1 VWRRR
6 FHEPPASERQK
17 AHQVR
22 FLQGRGFALDDIF
35 RFIKQLESK
44 P

>member
-1 VWRRR
+1 MWRRR
-6 FHEPPASERQK
+6 FDAPPASERQK

-22 FLQGRGFALDDIF
+22 FLQGRGFALEDIF
-35 RFIKQLESK
+35 RFLRQLESK